1 MARTAPLK
9 KASEVIMSAESKSD
23 SALKLEPNLS
33 SADFMINLLTG
44 EQQGKVTFQVF
55 PDSKGSPGFPWHGDG
70 TLKEFA
76 PRLIKAQRAGCGIFI
91 CINETDGKGRRR
103 ENITAARA
111 NFIDLDGTSLPRGWA
126 IEPHL
131 ITESSR
137 GRFHAYWLVND
148 WLSDLNLWSENQ
160 ARLASYYGG
169 DPSVID
175 PPRVM
180 RLAGFWHLKGEA
192 FRSRIIGGI
201 SVG

>member
-1 MARTAPLK
+1 MNT
-9 KASEVIMSAESKSD
+9 ESKSGH
-23 SALKLEPNLS
+23 ALKLAPDLAA
-33 SADFMINLLTG
+33 ADFMINLLTG
-44 EQQGKVTFQVF
+44 EQQESVTFQAL
-55 PDSKGSPGFPWHGDG
+55 PDSKDSLGYPWHGHG

-91 CINETDGKGRRR
+91 CVNETDGRGRRR
-103 ENITAARA
+103 ENVIAARA
-111 NFIDLDGTSLPRGWA
+111 NFVDLDGTPLPEEWA

-131 ITESSR
+131 ITESSPS
-137 GRFHAYWLVND
+137 RFHVYWLVND

-160 ARLASYYGG
+160 ARLAAYYGG

-180 RLAGFWHLKGEA
+180 RLAGFWHLKGEP

-201 SVG
+201 SAGQTL